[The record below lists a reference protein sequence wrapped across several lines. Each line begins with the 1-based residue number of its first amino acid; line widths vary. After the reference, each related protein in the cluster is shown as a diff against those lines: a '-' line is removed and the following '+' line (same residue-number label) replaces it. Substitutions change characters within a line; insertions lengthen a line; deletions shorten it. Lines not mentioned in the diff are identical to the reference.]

1 MKKGSTQAWKD
12 NLSMLSIKSAS
23 LDADKLLFI
32 YAPPAGEET
41 EVKTFPII
49 KAEIRSRVNWQD

>member
-12 NLSMLSIKSAS
+12 NLSLLSIKSAS

-32 YAPPAGEET
+32 FAPPAGEKT
-41 EVKTFPII
+41 GVKTFPII
-49 KAEIRSRVNWQD
+49 RAEIRSRANWQY